1 VNETDRIR
9 EALETAETVAVVG
22 CSPNPA
28 RASHAIARYLI
39 AQGYRVI
46 PVNPGHREI
55 LGQRCY
61 PSLSDIPT
69 DVRVDIVDVFR
80 RSELVPP
87 VAEQAIAR
95 KTPFFFMQLGV
106 WDAAL
111 ALRLEAEGIGV
122 AMDRCILVEHERLGI
137 PPKTRNAGPPSRVP
151 TMSRKG
157 T

>member
-1 VNETDRIR
+1 MNEPDRIR

-61 PSLSDIPT
+61 PSLLDIPSEI
-69 DVRVDIVDVFR
+69 RVDIVDVFR

-106 WDAAL
+106 SDAAL
-111 ALRLEAEGIGV
+111 ARRLEAEGIGV

-137 PPKTRNAGPPSRVP
+137 PPKTRNAGPS
-151 TMSRKG
+151 
-157 T
+157 